1 MIMTIQG
8 KSDILFSTAEAAEFL
23 GLTEKTIRTYVAR
36 GKLHPMR
43 VGQTLVFPKKE
54 CERYNLEKLPQG
66 KPKKVR

>member
-8 KSDILFSTAEAAEFL
+8 KSDVLFSTGEAAKFL

>member
-1 MIMTIQG
+1 MVMTLQG
-8 KSDILFSTAEAAEFL
+8 KSDTFFSTAEAAAFL

-36 GKLHPMR
+36 GKLNALR

-54 CERYNLEKLPQG
+54 CERYNIEKLPQG